1 LVGTEDSDRVQNFI
15 LILRAVEWSGSLA
28 CLDGESLALEFFDL
42 ADLPTLMPNDRPV
55 LEKFQEYKKSGKF
68 LMF

>member
-1 LVGTEDSDRVQNFI
+1 MEFFI
-15 LILRAVEWSGSLA
+15 LILRAVEWEGNLA

-42 ADLPTLMPNDRPV
+42 ADLPTLMPNDYPV

-68 LMF
+68 LLF